1 MPMRLWCQKTVIVV
15 LVPNFVVQNCSYY
28 IDGVVHGSLMV
39 MRLKICTDLLVV
51 VCMAV
56 FDSSLMAMSLLFSC
70 CDSIVVMLWWCLSQ
84 SHGHETP
91 VRC

>member
-1 MPMRLWCQKTVIVV
+1 MEVV
-15 LVPNFVVQNCSYY
+15 SA
-28 IDGVVHGSLMV
+28 SLMV

-70 CDSIVVMLWWCLSQ
+70 WYSIVVTLWWCLSQ
-84 SHGHETP
+84 SHGHETI
-91 VRC
+91 VRYNSSVVVVCV